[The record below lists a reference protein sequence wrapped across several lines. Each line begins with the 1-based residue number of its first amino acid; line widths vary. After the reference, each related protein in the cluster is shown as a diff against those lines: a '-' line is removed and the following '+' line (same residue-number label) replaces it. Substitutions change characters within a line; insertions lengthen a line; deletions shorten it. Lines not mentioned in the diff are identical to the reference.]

1 MIDHSLKVAL
11 QTSSDSENAQLGKC
25 SQIEGK
31 QRFEAGIFV
40 HMSARLNPTKPNWMA
55 GCWLLIFVD
64 SRPRGGGVW
73 SWAAKGAWRLSVN
86 STCLVICASQL
97 DKRGAIGGNQSEI
110 IGCFDVL
117 GAWMFKCLDVFAC
130 FVGFWGGGVWE
141 MGVQLHKI
149 TYIHCSLHLQFVCG
163 RGGNGSTLT
172 SQAAPTGHY

>member
-1 MIDHSLKVAL
+1 MPSWESVVKSKGNSVLKLGYLCICRHDWTQLNRTEWLDVGFWFSLIPAR
-11 QTSSDSENAQLGKC
+11 G
-25 SQIEGK
+25 EGGCGRE
-31 QRFEAGIFV
+31 QR
-40 HMSARLNPTKPNWMA
+40 
-55 GCWLLIFVD
+55 
-64 SRPRGGGVW
+64 RGRG
-73 SWAAKGAWRLSVN
+73 N